1 MSYGPPLRKPEA
13 CVSFESASESVR
25 EGGGK
30 LPTVYTP
37 RNIQPIIAAMSM
49 HTDDAFHSLYR
60 ELLLHF
66 LADLMTATDTAATP
80 EAFGR
85 AVQAYFEDLRPWVC
99 PAAAPSTPRAVFPL
113 FADCTMHEDT
123 EVTAVRLSP
132 EGEAFF
138 RAWVRRQTVQREVAF
153 AIDRPRAH

>member
-1 MSYGPPLRKPEA
+1 MRKPDV

-37 RNIQPIIAAMSM
+37 LNIQPIIAAMST

-66 LADLMTATDTAATP
+66 LADLMTATDAAATP
-80 EAFGR
+80 GAFER

-99 PAAAPSTPRAVFPL
+99 PADAPSTSRAVFPL
-113 FADCTMHEDT
+113 FADCTMREDT

-138 RAWVRRQTVQREVAF
+138 RTWVRRQTVQREVAF
-153 AIDRPRAH
+153 ATDPLKAHEAGIKP